1 MKMNTGNC
9 RFLISGHKYK
19 QLWSVIG
26 ANGVQEAINVK
37 LLRILIE
44 HPLKLDRNVS
54 NFCAKAKNELSVLTR
69 MIENLDS
76 QKKSTT

>member
-19 QLWSVIG
+19 QLWIVIG
-26 ANGVQEAINVK
+26 AKGVQEAINAK

-54 NFCAKAKNELSVLTR
+54 NFCAKAKNKLSVLTR
-69 MIENLDS
+69 TIENLDS
-76 QKKSTT
+76 QRKSTT